1 MLPLWRSQKPIE
13 ARWMKFP
20 YQKAQ
25 RLCWPLSL
33 CCCITD
39 LGTGWDPSVIRRSD
53 GEGQFSPNYQAIKT
67 WPRANGG
74 AFPTSPHSRA
84 SPKLFNTYILR
95 GGIRDRVVV
104 GLAVF
109 ELAI

>member
-1 MLPLWRSQKPIE
+1 MDEVPLPKSTE
-13 ARWMKFP
+13 ALL
-20 YQKAQ
+20 AS
-25 RLCWPLSL
+25 LSL

-39 LGTGWDPSVIRRSD
+39 LGTGGDPSVIRRSD
-53 GEGQFSPNYQAIKT
+53 GEGRFSPNYQAIKT
-67 WPRANGG
+67 WPRANRG

-84 SPKLFNTYILR
+84 SPKLFNTYILK